1 MKVQGPN
8 RPNHVEALR
17 NRSTSNTS
25 SAERPATQRGE
36 TVTFSPSARGLAE
49 ARAPE
54 VPDEARVARLAD
66 AIVSGSFKIDASRIA
81 DAMLRE
87 EL

>member
-8 RPNHVEALR
+8 RPSHVDPVR
-17 NRSTSNTS
+17 GKSTSSVSEPEKATAHRAETVSVSS
-25 SAERPATQRGE
+25 SAKALG
-36 TVTFSPSARGLAE
+36 E

-54 VPDEARVARLAD
+54 VPDAARIARLKD
-66 AIVSGSFKIDASRIA
+66 AIVGGSFKIDASRIA

-87 EL
+87 EV